1 MRDDNYN
8 YYIPKARRSFS
19 KISTT
24 RTLVLIVLIL
34 AAAVMMKAL
43 SAHYGFSWAT
53 ALAAD
58 KEGWIISPTQPED
71 AP

>member
-1 MRDDNYN
+1 ML
-8 YYIPKARRSFS
+8 FS
-19 KISTT
+19 KIFTT
-24 RTLVLIVLIL
+24 RTLVRIIFIL

-43 SAHYGFSWAT
+43 SAHYGFSWGT